1 MKFSVVSPNVYRV
14 YIFKRLDA
22 HAVTFRLIAGASFVY
37 SGGIGMGLQVF
48 LGTFLSPDTPTTLT
62 TGTALIVRDG
72 IILRRCTSLDEATA
86 LVAELGHGS
95 DITYI
100 DGGQGFFIP
109 GFADIH
115 WHAPQF
121 ANLGIGLDLPLL
133 PWLEKYTFPEE
144 ARFKDLD
151 YANVVFARLLAALLA
166 SGTTASVIFGS
177 LHREATEQLMSRLS
191 QTGLRAYVGKV
202 NMDRNAPDYYINT
215 TENDLVDTDIWLK
228 NTVDAYELV
237 KPIITPR
244 FVPTCTPELMTGL
257 SKLANTYEVPVQ
269 SHLSE
274 NQDEIKWVAQLHP
287 EAQNYL
293 DVYRRLGLLR
303 PGKTIMAHCVWSD
316 DKERAMLAEEG
327 VIAAHAPTSN
337 NNLGSGLASIS
348 RLRHDGV
355 NVGLCSDIAGGHTL
369 FMGEVIATAAA
380 VAKLRETLYD
390 DEPVTLHELFYLATH
405 GAGFFGPIGDFKPGS
420 YADLL
425 LIDDEPLQAVDPQQR
440 TPEERLQ
447 RFIYSGGPQHIK
459 ATFVKGQRIQHH

>member
-1 MKFSVVSPNVYRV
+1 
-14 YIFKRLDA
+14 
-22 HAVTFRLIAGASFVY
+22 
-37 SGGIGMGLQVF
+37 MGLQVF

-62 TGTALIVRDG
+62 TCTALVVRDG
-72 IILRRCTSLDEATA
+72 VILRRCTTDDEATA
-86 LVAELGHGS
+86 LVAELGHGP

-100 DGGQGFFIP
+100 DGGKGLFIP

-121 ANLGIGLDLPLL
+121 ANLGVGLDLPLL

-151 YANVVFARLLAALLA
+151 YANDVFDKLLASLLA
-166 SGTTASVIFGS
+166 SGTTSSVIFGS
-177 LHREATEQLMSRLS
+177 LHREATEQLMTRLAK
-191 QTGLRAYVGKV
+191 TGLRAYVGKV
-202 NMDRNAPDYYINT
+202 NMDRNAPDYYINNT
-215 TENDLVDTDIWLK
+215 ADDLADTKEWLE

-257 SKLANTYEVPVQ
+257 GRLADEYDVPVQ

-274 NQDEIKWVAQLHP
+274 NQDEIKWVSQLHP
-287 EAQNYL
+287 EAEDYL
-293 DVYRRLGLLR
+293 DVYRRFGLLR

-337 NNLGSGLASIS
+337 NNLGSGLASVR
-348 RLRHDGV
+348 RLVNDGV
-355 NVGLCSDIAGGHTL
+355 QVGLCTDIAGGHTL
-369 FMGEVIATAAA
+369 FMGEVIAAAA
-380 VAKLRETLYD
+380 SVAKLRETLYGD
-390 DEPVTLHELFYLATH
+390 APVTLRELWYLATH
-405 GAGFFGPIGDFKPGS
+405 GAGFFGPVGDFKENS
-420 YADLL
+420 FADLL
-425 LIDDEPLQAVDPQQR
+425 LIDDNDLQALDPHQR

-447 RFIYSGGPQHIK
+447 RFLYNGGPQHIK
-459 ATFVKGQRIQHH
+459 ATYVKGQLIQRSL

>member
-1 MKFSVVSPNVYRV
+1 
-14 YIFKRLDA
+14 
-22 HAVTFRLIAGASFVY
+22 
-37 SGGIGMGLQVF
+37 MGLQVF
-48 LGTFLSPDTPTTLT
+48 LGTFISPDSPTTLT
-62 TGTALIVRDG
+62 TCSALLVRDG
-72 IILRRCTSLDEATA
+72 VILRRCITKSEATA
-86 LVAELGHGS
+86 LVSELGQGP

-100 DGGQGFFIP
+100 HGGQGFFIP

-121 ANLGIGLDLPLL
+121 ANLGIGLNLPLL
-133 PWLEKYTFPEE
+133 PWLETYTFPEE
-144 ARFKDLD
+144 ARFKDVD
-151 YANVVFARLLAALLA
+151 YATTVFDKLLKALLA

-177 LHREATEQLMSRLS
+177 LHREATEQLMARLA

-202 NMDRNAPDYYINT
+202 NMDRNAPDYYRNT
-215 TENDLVDTDIWLK
+215 TASDLADTETWLQ
-228 NTVDAYELV
+228 NTVEAYDLV

-257 SKLANTYEVPVQ
+257 GKLATTYDIPVQ

-293 DVYRRLGLLR
+293 DVYRRFGLLR

-316 DKERAMLAEEG
+316 ANERAMLAAEG

-337 NNLGSGLASIS
+337 NNLGSGLASVS
-348 RLRHDGV
+348 RLRQAGV
-355 NVGLCSDIAGGHTL
+355 NVGLSSDIAGGHTL
-369 FMGEVIATAAA
+369 FMGDVITAAA
-380 VAKLRETLYD
+380 SISKLRETLYD
-390 DEPVTLHELFYLATH
+390 DEPVPLPTLFYLATH

-425 LIDDEPLQAVDPQQR
+425 LIDDASLQNLDPHQR

-447 RFIYSGGPQHIK
+447 RFLYNGGPQYIK
-459 ATFVKGQRIQHH
+459 ATYVNGNLIHHC